1 MMTGMTI
8 KTPRRKPAILV
19 STALDD
25 IFDQFF
31 NDPRALI
38 KKSTDGYPLTDIYKD
53 DDDNQVIEMALAGFT
68 RHDVTIECVANTI
81 TISCEKNETLG
92 SARYERKIARRAFS
106 KKFIDYDNHLD
117 FSKTNASFVNGLLK
131 ITIPMVESAKP
142 LSIKIN

>member
-81 TISCEKNETLG
+81 IL
-92 SARYERKIARRAFS
+92 
-106 KKFIDYDNHLD
+106 H
-117 FSKTNASFVNGLLK
+117 KTNNLLQ
-131 ITIPMVESAKP
+131 
-142 LSIKIN
+142 LSTYLCFCLHD